1 MPNTKPGVFTL
12 YRFWNYRQL
21 LYVGRTT
28 NPPARL
34 KQHKQSKGWWESI
47 THITLEHFGNDAALH
62 KAESIA
68 ILSEQPMHNIEMP
81 NWKIDSARAKE
92 TFVFVRER
100 WGICNDEEY
109 KQSLQ
114 ADLDAL
120 RKKIVLL
127 DMQNEEL
134 QKALELRAKLTD
146 ISFLQLQKVNL
157 KDYVK
162 FAEAQL

>member
-1 MPNTKPGVFTL
+1 MPDKKPGVFTL

-68 ILSEQPMHNIEMP
+68 ILAEEPLHNIEMP
-81 NWKIDSARAKE
+81 NWKIDYARAKQ
-92 TFVFVRER
+92 TAVFVRER
-100 WGICNDEEY
+100 WGISDNDEYNKSMHSE
-109 KQSLQ
+109 LE
-114 ADLDAL
+114 AL
-120 RKKIVLL
+120 EKKVFLL
-127 DMQNEEL
+127 NMQNEEL
-134 QKALELRAKLTD
+134 KKALDIRAALMDVSVLELMRGSK
-146 ISFLQLQKVNL
+146 
-157 KDYVK
+157 
-162 FAEAQL
+162 